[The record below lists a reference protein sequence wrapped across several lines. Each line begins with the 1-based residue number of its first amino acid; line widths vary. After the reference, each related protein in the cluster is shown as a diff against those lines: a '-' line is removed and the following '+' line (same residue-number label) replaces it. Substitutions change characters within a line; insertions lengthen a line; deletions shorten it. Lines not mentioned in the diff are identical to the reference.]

1 MIEKLSKQDQDFVK
15 EVALTGNQTQSAK
28 NAYGIENDGSARVK
42 GHKQLTKINIATAV
56 EEVKKSLAERI
67 PDELLERV
75 HLEGLEASKEVWKNN
90 NESGEI
96 EKVSEEP
103 DYAVR
108 HKYLDS
114 AYKLKGAYAPEKS
127 VNLNIEAN
135 IADPRS
141 QELAQEYEEKLK
153 QGL

>member
-15 EVALTGNQTQSAK
+15 EVSLTGNQTQSAK
-28 NAYGIENDGSARVK
+28 KAYGIEDDKYASVK
-42 GHKQLTKINIATAV
+42 GTRLLVKDSIRTAI
-56 EEVKKSLAERI
+56 EETKKSLADRI
-67 PDELLERV
+67 PDELLEKV
-75 HLEGLEASKEVWKNN
+75 HLEGLNAASTVRK
-90 NESGEI
+90 GDDEI
-96 EKVSEEP
+96 VEP

-135 IADPRS
+135 IADPRA

-153 QGL
+153 KGL